1 VRVIRT
7 RREGNRG
14 GVGVGVRVV
23 EVGAWAARK
32 AVRGDQG
39 TLR

>member
-1 VRVIRT
+1 VIRPG
-7 RREGNRG
+7 RVGLRG
-14 GVGVGVRVV
+14 GVGGGVRVV